1 MDLTTIIIIGIV
13 IIILAIFG
21 FRILYG
27 IGKIALYIGAHALLG
42 LILLFLFNLL
52 PFFKIPINI
61 LSVLIAGF
69 GGIIGFGIL
78 LIGKIIGFY

>member
-1 MDLTTIIIIGIV
+1 MVLTSIF
-13 IIILAIFG
+13 IILILIILLIFG

-27 IGKIALYIGAHALLG
+27 IGKLILYVGVHALLG

-61 LSVLIAGF
+61 LTVLIAGF
-69 GGIIGFGIL
+69 GGIIGFLL
-78 LIGKIIGFY
+78 LIIAKVLGLY

>member
-1 MDLTTIIIIGIV
+1 MDLTNIIIIGI
-13 IIILAIFG
+13 IIIVLGIFG

-27 IGKIALYIGAHALLG
+27 IGKIVLYIGAHALLG
-42 LILLFLFNLL
+42 IILLFLFNLL

-61 LSVLIAGF
+61 LTVLIAGF

-78 LIGKIIGFY
+78 LIGKLIGVY

>member
-1 MDLTTIIIIGIV
+1 MNTSLLIIIGILIIIIG
-13 IIILAIFG
+13 IFG

-27 IGKIALYIGAHALLG
+27 IGKFILYFLAYAIVG

-61 LSVLIAGF
+61 ITVLIAGF
-69 GGIIGFGIL
+69 GGIIGVGIL
-78 LIGKIIGFY
+78 IIAKALGLY

>member
-1 MDLTTIIIIGIV
+1 MDLTNIIIIGI
-13 IIILAIFG
+13 IIIVLGIFG

-27 IGKIALYIGAHALLG
+27 LGKIVLYIGAHALLG
-42 LILLFLFNLL
+42 LILLSLFNLL

-61 LSVLIAGF
+61 LTVLITGF

-78 LIGKIIGFY
+78 LIGKLIGLY

>member
-1 MDLTTIIIIGIV
+1 MDLATILIIGILIIIIG
-13 IIILAIFG
+13 IFG

-27 IGKIALYIGAHALLG
+27 IGKIVLYIGAHAILG

-52 PFFKIPINI
+52 PLFKIPVNI
-61 LSVLIAGF
+61 LTVLIAGF

-78 LIGKIIGFY
+78 IIAKAVGFY

>member
-1 MDLTTIIIIGIV
+1 MDLTTIIIIGILL
-13 IIILAIFG
+13 IILAIFG

-27 IGKIALYIGAHALLG
+27 IGKIFLYIGVHAFLG

-61 LSVLIAGF
+61 LTVLIAGF

>member
-1 MDLTTIIIIGIV
+1 MDLTNIIIIGI
-13 IIILAIFG
+13 IIIVLGIFG

-27 IGKIALYIGAHALLG
+27 IGKIVLYIGAHAFLG

-61 LSVLIAGF
+61 LTVLFAGF

-78 LIGKIIGFY
+78 LIGKVIGLY